1 MRKRRNWSKRLL
13 AGMLSAAMVA
23 LNISTATP
31 AFAAPSAEEYRE
43 DAELINDLALPKD
56 VQRQLQQKGSASPSD
71 AAAKEKKAED
81 LTAGSAR
88 WGTPS
93 NAAKVLHTQLDGVEI
108 EVSAPAGVLPEG
120 ATLKARKL
128 SEEEEKEVL
137 EKINEH
143 AEAAGKSATTQFLC
157 DLTVLNAAGEPIQPD
172 NTKGTLAVSFR
183 NIAIVSAASAETG
196 TDAAEIEKNAVSVL
210 HIDETNEKVD
220 TLREGLNENLPVL
233 QAAAEH
239 FSPFAVVNYTPT
251 SPTPLPLSVA
261 FKRLDYDDDNRLAY
275 KLKDVTVTDTP
286 GTGITSMNFQVDV
299 GSIEL
304 LGTPTGVQTFT
315 DILSAHK
322 FYQIIFPTAL
332 SAADAQTFIENNL
345 KFHLP
350 SAGATQQVKITLGN
364 GANNL
369 PTGATITKATIPN
382 PRTDKG
388 DTAEHY
394 YMYVEPNPGQL
405 ISWADSYNLAKSY
418 RLNGMVGYLVTIT
431 SATEDNVLDN
441 INNKGAWAGGN
452 RWAPLNDANSI
463 PAWPDNS
470 AALRGAGQPYEAQ
483 SLHGSVGTGDHRRF
497 RWQDGPEAGVEYY
510 EQGVGPLNG
519 MYNRFNPGEP
529 NSAPGDAG
537 VAVNGYESVM
547 QVHAQVSPT
556 AISGWND
563 LHNLT
568 GYNYAPYNVQGFFVE
583 FSAYKQ
589 SGTTVNQSI
598 PLVTSDVAYVVVN
611 GQRQYFSN
619 LDDAIAWSNQN
630 GNPPITLTNNTTVTT
645 NIPAGVV
652 INTGAHTLGVPAGK
666 SVTNNGTINVGTGG
680 SFVAQGTNGGFTNA
694 GSGAVNVPLT
704 ITVNPRN
711 VTATE
716 PLTWSPSDVT
726 VTGLIG
732 NDRVTGVTV
741 NFDNS
746 QPVATTTTDNATPL
760 APTTLDNGTA
770 GSTAIGT
777 YTITYVPGLVTR
789 NPHHY
794 TVKFVANA
802 PAGQTATGT
811 MPDQTITGSTGTA
824 NLTNHFAVNG
834 YTFNGWTGSNGQTY
848 ADGATPA
855 NLVTTNNGVI
865 TMTAN
870 WTENQYDIH
879 YHENIPAGSR
889 TAATAVNPNTIA
901 HYKVTD
907 PNVTLA
913 PMTMTGYTFDGW
925 YDNSSLSGS
934 PVSQLV
940 TGAAP
945 AGNRDYYAKWT
956 RKNYTLSYDLHDGT
970 PAGHSASNPDSGFT
984 TYTVETPNHT
994 FGTPTRPGYTFLG
1007 WYTDAGYTT
1016 PAPATLDTTQG
1027 DTNPTQ
1033 LHAKWSAPLPY
1044 TITYVMNDAAPAGH
1058 PATNDAANPGGFQ
1071 VTDPLITLQQP
1082 TRPGYDCQGWYA
1094 DAALTT
1100 PVTTINPASATNHT
1114 VYAKWSAAKTYTVQ
1128 WTLNDGAPAGHPA
1141 TNPNTISSYT
1151 VEDADVTIAPATR
1164 TGYNFLGWFTDAA
1177 LTNPAPAALHT
1188 MDAENKHYYAK
1199 WDSTPISYPVTYVLN
1214 DTPTT
1219 PATNP
1224 AVNLTSYTVETLPSP
1239 ITVAQPLRNGYTFLG
1254 WYDNAAFT
1262 GTPVTQFSAMDAAP
1276 KTFYAKWSNANS
1288 YPVNFHLND
1297 AAPAGHAATN
1307 PNTVT
1312 SYTVLDSD
1320 ITIAPAT
1327 RTGYDFEGWYE
1338 NPGLSGTAVTTLHTA
1353 DAAAKDYYAKWS
1365 APKTYTV
1372 QWDLND
1378 GTPAGHAATNPNTV
1392 TSYTVLDPDVTIA
1405 PATRTGYDFLGW
1417 YDNPG
1422 FTGAP
1427 VTNLHAMDAENKHY
1441 YAKWSAAKSYTV
1453 QWDMNDSVP
1462 AGTSGTNPNT
1472 VTSYTVEDPDIAI
1485 AAPVRSGYTFQG
1497 WFDNPTFMGSPVT
1510 NLHTMDA
1517 TDKHY
1522 YARWSN
1528 PNDYQIYYHAHDTA
1542 AHPAT
1547 NPNTVTSYNVLSSD
1561 FTLAPA
1567 TRTGY
1572 NFEGWY
1578 ADAAY
1583 TTPVTGLRV
1592 QDLEDKNFHM
1602 KWSPAIVYPITY
1614 VMNDKPTSPASAVTP
1629 TSYTVEDADF
1639 ALGIP
1644 TRNGA
1649 TFQGWYDNAAFSG
1662 SSITTLHTMDA
1673 APKTYYAKWQLTNY
1687 NVNYNLN
1694 PGGGIGTPTNPTNN
1708 VPTFTVE
1715 DDVPLAPPV
1724 RRGYTGSWTSN
1735 GQTITSIPAG
1745 TTGNQTITA
1754 SWTPNHYAINYDLGE
1769 TSNSPIQGLNNLPTS
1784 YTIEDQTITLPT
1796 PSRVGYTFVR
1806 WEKSSA
1812 PGVADN
1818 QITAESDGEVSFK
1831 AVWEPIRYHITYD
1844 TAGGVNNAANPT
1856 TFTIEDEINPYGAVK
1871 QGVRFWTWQVVGG
1884 KFLNTIPAGT
1894 THDVALVAV
1903 YQKDQDTDNVGGG
1916 GGGGGAGGGG
1926 GTRNGGHRATISP
1939 NNVAPLPTNNAKPSE
1954 PTVDNKP
1961 STTEPTPQKNAD
1973 RQGDGKL
1980 GEKNGGKKPSAAQ
1993 GTALQGRKRRLP
2005 KTGEAP
2011 LALNYAG
2018 LALGMLLAGFAVA
2031 KKKEER

>member
-1 MRKRRNWSKRLL
+1 
-13 AGMLSAAMVA
+13 
-23 LNISTATP
+23 
-31 AFAAPSAEEYRE
+31 
-43 DAELINDLALPKD
+43 
-56 VQRQLQQKGSASPSD
+56 
-71 AAAKEKKAED
+71 
-81 LTAGSAR
+81 
-88 WGTPS
+88 
-93 NAAKVLHTQLDGVEI
+93 
-108 EVSAPAGVLPEG
+108 
-120 ATLKARKL
+120 
-128 SEEEEKEVL
+128 
-137 EKINEH
+137 
-143 AEAAGKSATTQFLC
+143 
-157 DLTVLNAAGEPIQPD
+157 
-172 NTKGTLAVSFR
+172 
-183 NIAIVSAASAETG
+183 
-196 TDAAEIEKNAVSVL
+196 
-210 HIDETNEKVD
+210 
-220 TLREGLNENLPVL
+220 
-233 QAAAEH
+233 
-239 FSPFAVVNYTPT
+239 
-251 SPTPLPLSVA
+251 
-261 FKRLDYDDDNRLAY
+261 
-275 KLKDVTVTDTP
+275 
-286 GTGITSMNFQVDV
+286 
-299 GSIEL
+299 
-304 LGTPTGVQTFT
+304 
-315 DILSAHK
+315 
-322 FYQIIFPTAL
+322 
-332 SAADAQTFIENNL
+332 
-345 KFHLP
+345 
-350 SAGATQQVKITLGN
+350 
-364 GANNL
+364 
-369 PTGATITKATIPN
+369 
-382 PRTDKG
+382 
-388 DTAEHY
+388 
-394 YMYVEPNPGQL
+394 
-405 ISWADSYNLAKSY
+405 
-418 RLNGMVGYLVTIT
+418 
-431 SATEDNVLDN
+431 
-441 INNKGAWAGGN
+441 
-452 RWAPLNDANSI
+452 
-463 PAWPDNS
+463 
-470 AALRGAGQPYEAQ
+470 
-483 SLHGSVGTGDHRRF
+483 
-497 RWQDGPEAGVEYY
+497 
-510 EQGVGPLNG
+510 
-519 MYNRFNPGEP
+519 
-529 NSAPGDAG
+529 
-537 VAVNGYESVM
+537 
-547 QVHAQVSPT
+547 
-556 AISGWND
+556 
-563 LHNLT
+563 
-568 GYNYAPYNVQGFFVE
+568 
-583 FSAYKQ
+583 
-589 SGTTVNQSI
+589 
-598 PLVTSDVAYVVVN
+598 
-611 GQRQYFSN
+611 
-619 LDDAIAWSNQN
+619 
-630 GNPPITLTNNTTVTT
+630 
-645 NIPAGVV
+645 
-652 INTGAHTLGVPAGK
+652 
-666 SVTNNGTINVGTGG
+666 
-680 SFVAQGTNGGFTNA
+680 
-694 GSGAVNVPLT
+694 
-704 ITVNPRN
+704 
-711 VTATE
+711 
-716 PLTWSPSDVT
+716 
-726 VTGLIG
+726 
-732 NDRVTGVTV
+732 
-741 NFDNS
+741 
-746 QPVATTTTDNATPL
+746 
-760 APTTLDNGTA
+760 
-770 GSTAIGT
+770 
-777 YTITYVPGLVTR
+777 
-789 NPHHY
+789 
-794 TVKFVANA
+794 
-802 PAGQTATGT
+802 
-811 MPDQTITGSTGTA
+811 MPDRTITGSTPV
-824 NLTNHFAVNG
+824 NLTNLFALNG
-834 YTFNGWTGSNGQTY
+834 YTFNGWTGSDGNNY
-848 ADGATPA
+848 ADGATPTD
-855 NLVTTNNGVI
+855 LVLTNNGVI

-879 YHENIPAGSR
+879 YHMNVTAGSR
-889 TAATAVNPNTIA
+889 TASLAVNPNTAA

-907 PNVTLA
+907 PNITLA
-913 PMTMTGYTFDGW
+913 APTWPGYTFGGW
-925 YDNSSLSGS
+925 YDNPAFTGTAQT
-934 PVSQLV
+934 QL
-940 TGAAP
+940 TTSENP
-945 AGNRDYYAKWT
+945 ARNRDYYAKWT
-956 RKNYTLSYDLHDGT
+956 RKTYSISYDLHDST
-970 PAGHSASNPDSGFT
+970 PAGHPASNPDSGFT

-994 FGTPTRPGYTFLG
+994 FGNPTRPGYTFLG

-1044 TITYVMNDAAPAGH
+1044 TITYVMNDTAPAGH
-1058 PATNDAANPGGFQ
+1058 PATNAAANPGGFQ
-1071 VTDPLITLQQP
+1071 VTDPVITLQQP
-1082 TRPGYDCQGWYA
+1082 SRPGYDFQGWYA
-1094 DAALTT
+1094 DAGLTT

-1128 WTLNDGAPAGHPA
+1128 WTLNDGTPAGHPA
-1141 TNPNTISSYT
+1141 VNPNTISSYT
-1151 VEDADVTIAPATR
+1151 VEDADVAIAPATR

-1177 LTNPAPAALHT
+1177 LTNPAPATLHT

-1199 WDSTPISYPVTYVLN
+1199 WDSTPISYPVNYVLN

-1262 GTPVTQFSAMDAAP
+1262 GAPITQFSAMDAAP

-1297 AAPAGHAATN
+1297 AAPAGHPASN
-1307 PNTVT
+1307 PNTVS
-1312 SYTVLDSD
+1312 SYTVLDPD

-1327 RTGYDFEGWYE
+1327 RTGYDFEGWYD
-1338 NPGLSGTAVTTLHTA
+1338 NPGFTGTAVTTLHTA

-1378 GTPAGHAATNPNTV
+1378 GTPAGHAASNPNTV
-1392 TSYTVLDPDVTIA
+1392 TSYTVLDPDTAIA

-1427 VTNLHAMDAENKHY
+1427 VTNLHTMDAENKHY

-1485 AAPVRSGYTFQG
+1485 AAPTRSGYTFQG

-1567 TRTGY
+1567 SRTGY

-1583 TTPVTGLRV
+1583 TTPVSGLRV
-1592 QDLEDKNFHM
+1592 RDLEDKNFHM

-1662 SSITTLHTMDA
+1662 SPVTTLHTMDA

-1769 TSNSPIQGLNNLPTS
+1769 TRNSPIQGLNNLPTS

-1926 GTRNGGHRATISP
+1926 GTRNGGHHATISP
-1939 NNVAPLPTNNAKPSE
+1939 NNVAPLPANNAKPSE
-1954 PTVDNKP
+1954 PTSDNKP
-1961 STTEPTPQKNAD
+1961 AMSEPTSGNKPAMSEPTPQKNAD
-1973 RQGDGKL
+1973 RQGDSKL
-1980 GEKNGGKKPSAAQ
+1980 ADKNGGKKPSVAQ
-1993 GTALQGRKRRLP
+1993 GNVLQGRKRRLP

>member
-56 VQRQLQQKGSASPSD
+56 VQRQLQEKGSASPSD
-71 AAAKEKKAED
+71 AAKEKKAED

-143 AEAAGKSATTQFLC
+143 AEAAGKTATTQFLC

-172 NTKGTLAVSFR
+172 NAKGTLAVSFR
-183 NIAIVSAASAETG
+183 NIAIVSAESSKMGEDSEAQEQSG
-196 TDAAEIEKNAVSVL
+196 VSVL
-210 HIDETNEKVD
+210 HIDEAEEKVD
-220 TLREGLNENLPVL
+220 TLREGLDENLPVL

-239 FSPFAVVNYTPT
+239 FSPFAVVNYQTSEPT
-251 SPTPLPLSVA
+251 LGIS
-261 FKRLDYDDDNRLAY
+261 FKYLDYDGNAARTSY
-275 KLKDVTVTDTP
+275 KLGDVTIKDTA
-286 GTGITSMNFQVDV
+286 GTGITSINFEADQ
-299 GSIEL
+299 GGISNL
-304 LGTPTGVQTFT
+304 PATGTAAAGKTYQAIT
-315 DILSAHK
+315 DILSPHK
-322 FYQIIFPTAL
+322 FYQIVFSAPLTA
-332 SAADAQTFIENNL
+332 AETKAFVENNL
-345 KFHLP
+345 KFVLP
-350 SAGATQQVKITLGN
+350 STGASQQLKIKLGN

-369 PTGATITKATIPN
+369 PNGVTITKKTIPN
-382 PRTDKG
+382 PVAG

-394 YMYVEPNPGQL
+394 YMFVDNGSP
-405 ISWADSYNLAKSY
+405 ISWADSYNKAKSY
-418 RLNGMVGYLVTIT
+418 KLDGMTGYLATIT
-431 SATEDNVLDN
+431 SRDEDLALDN
-441 INNKGAWAGGN
+441 ITGVGAWSGGA
-452 RWAPLNDANSI
+452 RFDGINDAASI
-463 PAWPDNS
+463 PAWHDGS
-470 AALRGAGQPYEAQ
+470 AATRPSGVYDNYMHAGSA
-483 SLHGSVGTGDHRRF
+483 GTGTWNRW
-497 RWQDGPEAGVEYY
+497 RWQDGPEAGHEYY
-510 EQGVGPLNG
+510 NAVTGTAMNGSYLRWGPGQPDSASQGT
-519 MYNRFNPGEP
+519 
-529 NSAPGDAG
+529 D
-537 VAVNGYESVM
+537 GYEAVM
-547 QVHAQVSPT
+547 QVHF
-556 AISGWND
+556 GGNWND
-563 LHNLT
+563 LPHIHSLVN
-568 GYNYAPYNVQGFFVE
+568 GFFVE
-583 FSAYKQ
+583 FSSYNKVGDSSNDSAPLNTDHKA
-589 SGTTVNQSI
+589 TVT
-598 PLVTSDVAYVVVN
+598 VG
-611 GQRQYFSN
+611 GQVYYFN
-619 LDDAIAWSNQN
+619 NADDAIAYAQQN
-630 GNPPITLTNNTTVTT
+630 GNAPVQLIGNTTLTT
-645 NIPAGVV
+645 NVPAGVT
-652 INTGAHTLGVPAGK
+652 IDLNGHTLTVPAG
-666 SVTNNGTINVGTGG
+666 SNVTNNGTINATNPASNLAVQGSNGTITNGTGG
-680 SFVAQGTNGGFTNA
+680 QITRNI
-694 GSGAVNVPLT
+694 T
-704 ITVNPRN
+704 IKMNDRT

-716 PLTWSPSDVT
+716 PLTWTLSDAT
-726 VTGLIG
+726 ITGGLIG
-732 NDRVTGVTV
+732 NDRVSAITV

-746 QPVATTTTDNATPL
+746 STAQAHPTLPVTAEN
-760 APTTLDNGTA
+760 PTTLDNGTA

-956 RKNYTLSYDLHDGT
+956 RKNYTLSYDLHDST
-970 PAGHSASNPDSGFT
+970 PAGHPASNPDSGFT

-1071 VTDPLITLQQP
+1071 VTDPVITLRQP
-1082 TRPGYDCQGWYA
+1082 SRPGYDFQGWYS

-1100 PVTTINPASATNHT
+1100 PVGPINPASATNHT

-1128 WTLNDGAPAGHPA
+1128 WTLNDGTPAGHPA

-1297 AAPAGHAATN
+1297 AAPAGHPAAN
-1307 PNTVT
+1307 PNTVS

-1320 ITIAPAT
+1320 IAIAPAT
-1327 RTGYDFEGWYE
+1327 RTGYDFEGWYD
-1338 NPGLSGTAVTTLHTA
+1338 NPGLTGTPVTTLHTA

-1378 GTPAGHAATNPNTV
+1378 GTLSGHAASNPNTV
-1392 TSYTVLDPDVTIA
+1392 TSYTVLDPDTAIA

-1427 VTNLHAMDAENKHY
+1427 VTNLHTMDAENKHY

-1485 AAPVRSGYTFQG
+1485 AAPARAGYTFQG

-1567 TRTGY
+1567 SRIGY
-1572 NFEGWY
+1572 TFEGWY

-1649 TFQGWYDNAAFSG
+1649 TFQGWYDNATFSG
-1662 SSITTLHTMDA
+1662 SPVTTLHTMDA

-1708 VPTFTVE
+1708 IPTFTVE
-1715 DDVPLAPPV
+1715 DDVPLTPPV

-1735 GQTITSIPAG
+1735 GQTVTSIPAG

-1769 TSNSPIQGLNNLPTS
+1769 TSNSPIQGLGNLPTS

-1796 PSRVGYTFVR
+1796 PSRIGYTFVR

-1926 GTRNGGHRATISP
+1926 GGTRNGGHRATISP
-1939 NNVAPLPTNNAKPSE
+1939 NNVAPLPANNAKPSE
-1954 PTVDNKP
+1954 PTVDDKP
-1961 STTEPTPQKNAD
+1961 ATTEPTPQKNAD

-1980 GEKNGGKKPSAAQ
+1980 AEKNGGKKPTAAQ

>member
-13 AGMLSAAMVA
+13 AGVLSAAMVA
-23 LNISTATP
+23 LNISTAAP

-56 VQRQLQQKGSASPSD
+56 VQRQLQQKGSASPSE

-172 NTKGTLAVSFR
+172 NAKGTLAVSFR

-210 HIDETNEKVD
+210 HIDEINEKVD

-332 SAADAQTFIENNL
+332 SAADAQTFIENNI

-369 PTGATITKATIPN
+369 PSGATITKATIPN

-394 YMYVEPNPGQL
+394 YMYVEPNPGHL
-405 ISWADSYNLAKSY
+405 VSWADSYNLAKSY
-418 RLNGMVGYLVTIT
+418 RLNGMVGYLATIT
-431 SATEDNVLDN
+431 SSDEDQVLDN
-441 INNKGAWAGGN
+441 ITMKGAWAGGN
-452 RWAPLNDANSI
+452 RWTPIGDADSI

-470 AALRGAGQPYEAQ
+470 AAMRTAGSPYEAQ
-483 SLHGSVGTGDHRRF
+483 NYNGGSASTPATYRKF

-519 MYNRFNPGEP
+519 MYTHFNAGEP
-529 NSAPGDAG
+529 NSANGMTAG
-537 VAVNGYESVM
+537 PTNQWGLESTM
-547 QVHAQVSPT
+547 QVHNGG
-556 AISGWND
+556 GWND
-563 LHNLT
+563 LHNLSDYV
-568 GYNYAPYNVQGFFVE
+568 GNGLDVKGFFVE

-652 INTGAHTLGVPAGK
+652 INTGAHTLGVPAG
-666 SVTNNGTINVGTGG
+666 SNVTNNGTINVGTGG

-704 ITVNPRN
+704 IKVNPRN

-777 YTITYVPGLVTR
+777 YTITYVPGPVTR

-956 RKNYTLSYDLHDGT
+956 RKNYTLSYDLHDST
-970 PAGHSASNPDSGFT
+970 PAGHPASNPDSGFT

-1071 VTDPLITLQQP
+1071 VTDSVITLRQP
-1082 TRPGYDCQGWYA
+1082 SRPGYDFQGWYS

-1100 PVTTINPASATNHT
+1100 PVGTINPASATNHT

-1141 TNPNTISSYT
+1141 SNPNTISSYT

-1177 LTNPAPAALHT
+1177 LTNPAPATLHT

-1254 WYDNAAFT
+1254 WYDNAAFI

-1276 KTFYAKWSNANS
+1276 KTFYAKWSNVNS

-1297 AAPAGHAATN
+1297 AAPAGHPAAN

-1320 ITIAPAT
+1320 IAIAPAT
-1327 RTGYDFEGWYE
+1327 RTGYDFEGWYD
-1338 NPGLSGTAVTTLHTA
+1338 NAGLTGTPVTTLHTA

-1378 GTPAGHAATNPNTV
+1378 GTPAGHAASNPNTV
-1392 TSYTVLDPDVTIA
+1392 SSYTVLDPDTAIA

-1427 VTNLHAMDAENKHY
+1427 VTNLHTMDAENKHY

-1572 NFEGWY
+1572 TFEGWY

-1583 TTPVTGLRV
+1583 TTPVTGLHV
-1592 QDLEDKNFHM
+1592 QDFEDKNFHM

-1649 TFQGWYDNAAFSG
+1649 TFQGWYDNATFSG
-1662 SSITTLHTMDA
+1662 SPITTLHTMDA

-1708 VPTFTVE
+1708 VPSFTVE
-1715 DDVPLAPPV
+1715 DDVPLTPPV

-1735 GQTITSIPAG
+1735 GQTVTSIPAG

-1769 TSNSPIQGLNNLPTS
+1769 TSNSPIQGLGNLPTS

-1796 PSRVGYTFVR
+1796 PSRIGYTFVR

-1939 NNVAPLPTNNAKPSE
+1939 NNVAPLPANSAKPSAT

-1961 STTEPTPQKNAD
+1961 DTVEPTPQKNAD

-1980 GEKNGGKKPSAAQ
+1980 AEKNGGKKPTAAQ